1 MQCLEETSVL
11 IGAYLKGDS
20 RAFDQLFGRYAA
32 RLVNF
37 VNRIIGDRDR
47 AEDLVQEAFLRV
59 HRHLPRFDRSK
70 QFSTW
75 IYTIA
80 SNLAK
85 NEIRNRRRSSLLLLQ
100 PGENGG
106 EDGGILLQ
114 FEDSRTRPDEMYRQ
128 RYLSEV
134 VNRCVALLSEQHREV
149 FVMRELEGRSYEEIA
164 RLTGANLGTVKS
176 RLNRARQSF
185 AGVVEPYLV

>member
-1 MQCLEETSVL
+1 MPAVPENSAL
-11 IGAYLKGDS
+11 IGAYLEGDS
-20 RAFDQLFGRYAA
+20 RVFDQLFARYAV

-80 SNLAK
+80 SSLAK
-85 NEIRNRRRSSLLLLQ
+85 DELRNRRRSSLLLLQ

-114 FEDSRTRPDEMYRQ
+114 FEDSRTRPDEMYR
-128 RYLSEV
+128 
-134 VNRCVALLSEQHREV
+134 
-149 FVMRELEGRSYEEIA
+149 
-164 RLTGANLGTVKS
+164 
-176 RLNRARQSF
+176 
-185 AGVVEPYLV
+185 

>member
-1 MQCLEETSVL
+1 MPAILENFSL
-11 IGAYLKGDS
+11 IGAYLAGDP
-20 RAFDQLFGRYAA
+20 RAFDQLFERYAT

-85 NEIRNRRRSSLLLLQ
+85 NEIRNRRRSPLLLTQ
-100 PGENGG
+100 MVESGG
-106 EDGGILLQ
+106 EDGGMSLQ
-114 FEDSRTRPDEMYRQ
+114 FEDSRTRPDEMYRR
-128 RYLSEV
+128 RYLGELV
-134 VNRCVALLSEQHREV
+134 DRCVALLSEQHREV

-185 AGVVEPYLV
+185 AGVIEPYLD